1 MAKTQNLIIEM
12 KSFFVNS
19 IRSKI
24 SMDVVIGRS
33 SLQSIL
39 TLHSECTI
47 RRFTVPVVIQ
57 NL

>member
-39 TLHSECTI
+39 TLQSECTI